1 MSGCLGSVL
10 RLNQYLSRYGVC
22 SRRAAD
28 RLIRAGKVEV
38 NGLVAELGMQVSE
51 TDHIRVAGRTVADRL
66 PESWFVL
73 YHKPRGI
80 VCSKAPVEGN
90 LTQALIDA
98 GLVLPSHWLPVGR
111 LDKDSEGLLLLT
123 NQGQFADALLNKR
136 QGKDKAYL
144 VTVDK
149 TVSEKQQQQ
158 LAGGMLLGE
167 HQTLPCSVCQLAP
180 NIVQIV
186 LRQGLHRQIRRMCR
200 QVGLQVLRLQRVEFA
215 GLPLSGLAP
224 GQWCHLSEK
233 EIDLLQR
240 NL

>member
-1 MSGCLGSVL
+1 M

-28 RLIRAGKVEV
+28 RLVRSGKVEV
-38 NGLVAELGMQVSE
+38 NGLPAELGMQVSE
-51 TDHIRVAGRTVADRL
+51 ADQIRVAGRPVANFL

-73 YHKPRGI
+73 YHKPRGV
-80 VCSKAPVEGN
+80 VCSKAHEVEGN

-98 GLVLPSHWLPVGR
+98 GLALPSHWLPIGR

-123 NQGQFADALLNKR
+123 NQGQFADALLHKR
-136 QGKDKAYL
+136 QGKDKIYL

-149 TVSEKQQQQ
+149 VVSEAQQRQ
-158 LAGGMLLGE
+158 LADGMLLGE
-167 HQTLPCSVCQLAP
+167 QKTLPCSVSLLAP
-180 NIVQIV
+180 NILQIV
-186 LRQGLHRQIRRMCR
+186 LQQGLHRQIRRMCR

-215 GLPLSGLAP
+215 GLPLSGLAS
-224 GQWCHLSEK
+224 GQWRHLSEK

-240 NL
+240 NLR